1 MTKAASP
8 IRLQDELM
16 KAAQATGKAYHRSR
30 AEQVEYW
37 ADLGRK
43 VSDILNP
50 DTLLA
55 VKSGL
60 ATLTIEATKP
70 VDIDPD
76 NIFTTLDRKRANG
89 TLAMAISDGKVR
101 YQMSQAQ
108 PGMLEQIAADG
119 TVQVGQF
126 INGNF
131 EPEDAA

>member
-8 IRLQDELM
+8 VRLQDELM
-16 KAAQATGKAYHRSR
+16 KAAKVTGRAFHRSN
-30 AEQVEYW
+30 AEQIEYW

-50 DTLLA
+50 DTILA

-60 ATLTIEATKP
+60 ATLSIEATKP

-76 NIFTTLDRKRANG
+76 KIFTNLDRKCADG
-89 TLAMAISDGKVR
+89 TLAVAIADGKVR
-101 YQMSQAQ
+101 YQMSQAHY
-108 PGMLEQIAADG
+108 GMLEQVAVDG
-119 TVQVGQF
+119 TIKVGQF

-131 EPEDAA
+131 ESADNA